1 MSALILFWFC
11 YDDTLARLTET
22 PGLGHVPFWMWFW
35 IALVSALTSN
45 AATATVRRRAA
56 R

>member
-1 MSALILFWFC
+1 MSTLILFWFC

-35 IALVSALTSN
+35 LWLAVSFTTAGTT
-45 AATATVRRRAA
+45 AASRS
-56 R
+56 

>member
-1 MSALILFWFC
+1 MSALVWLWFC

-35 IALVSALTSN
+35 MALAAGITSAGNT
-45 AATATVRRRAA
+45 AALRS
-56 R
+56 